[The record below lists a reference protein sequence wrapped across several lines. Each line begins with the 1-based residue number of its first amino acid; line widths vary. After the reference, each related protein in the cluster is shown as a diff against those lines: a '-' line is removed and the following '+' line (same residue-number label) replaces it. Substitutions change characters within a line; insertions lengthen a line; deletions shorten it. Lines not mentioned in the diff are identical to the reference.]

1 MLEINYIS
9 INNINDFFTTEIIE
23 FLYSVSY
30 YIYLKIFIFIPSLKL

>member
-23 FLYSVSY
+23 FLYSVTVII
-30 YIYLKIFIFIPSLKL
+30 YILRYLFLFLL